1 VRPPVAWRG
10 LKTWKR
16 GGWSG
21 SDGFDRLIGHRLKQ
35 ERRLAGKTREE
46 LGSALGI
53 GAETIRAYEG
63 GEMRL
68 PPDRLAAATM
78 ALGVPMSLLFY
89 PDQDLPNDEAEEET
103 ESRQR
108 LAVRRPASVLGR
120 PGYSKILPIVALWQE
135 KHGQLCDDV
144 HRTILGCGMLHR
156 TVLVRQSSASSRLI
170 TEHLGMHIK
179 IYRPCESLAAVG
191 QDFEEH
197 HSDREHAVWVAK
209 AYAETLWDGDLR
221 VESVRTFIRAS
232 AMSTLGIRYDRV
244 LIPWRSSRGTDLIAM
259 ALSLQREAPATM

>member
-35 ERRLAGKTREE
+35 ERRLAGKTSEE

-89 PDQDLPNDEAEEET
+89 PDDQDLPNDEAEEET

-191 QDFEEH
+191 E
-197 HSDREHAVWVAK
+197 
-209 AYAETLWDGDLR
+209 LR
-221 VESVRTFIRAS
+221 VESIRTFIRAS

>member
-1 VRPPVAWRG
+1 V
-10 LKTWKR
+10 KTRKR

-21 SDGFDRLIGHRLKQ
+21 SDDFDRLIGHRLKQ
-35 ERRLAGKTREE
+35 ERQLAGKTREE
-46 LGSALGI
+46 LGSALGV
-53 GAETIRAYEG
+53 GGETIRAYEG
-63 GEMRL
+63 GEIRL
-68 PPDRLAAATM
+68 PPDRLAAATL

-89 PDQDLPNDEAEEET
+89 PDDQDLPSDEEET

-108 LAVRRPASVLGR
+108 LAIRRPAAVLDR
-120 PGYSKILPIVALWQE
+120 PGYAKILPIIALWQA
-135 KHGQLCDDV
+135 KHGQLGDDV
-144 HRTILGCGMLHR
+144 HRTILNCGMLHR
-156 TVLVRQSSASSRLI
+156 TVLVRQSSTSSRLI

-197 HSDREHAVWVAK
+197 HSDRQHAIWVAK
-209 AYAETLWDGDLR
+209 AYAETLWDGHIR
-221 VESVRTFIRAS
+221 VESIRTFIRAS